1 MTDNGP
7 GIPKAQHEAV
17 FKRLYRLDA
26 SRQQGGFGLG
36 LSIVKAITELHGGK
50 VHLTSLSPGLAIFLS
65 LPSK

>member
-1 MTDNGP
+1 MTDNCP
-7 GIPKAQHEAV
+7 GIAKAQHEAV

-50 VHLTSLSPGLAIFLS
+50 VHLTSLSPGVAICLS
-65 LPSK
+65 LPRK